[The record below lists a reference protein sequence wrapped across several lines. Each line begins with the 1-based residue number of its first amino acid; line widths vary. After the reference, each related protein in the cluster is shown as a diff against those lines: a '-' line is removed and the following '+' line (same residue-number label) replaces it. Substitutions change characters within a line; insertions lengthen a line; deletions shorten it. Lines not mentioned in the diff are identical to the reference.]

1 MVGGSS
7 GVVPKVVFS
16 RCLGYEACRFNGG
29 IVHEPT
35 VEHLKNF
42 VKAETVCPEVE
53 IGLGV
58 PRKPIRLVGATNAP
72 RLVQL
77 ETGRDMTD
85 AMNAFANRRLGRL
98 KAPDGFVLKYAS
110 PSCGPRDVRCYV
122 NERKGAAFTKTRG
135 LFADAV
141 TGRFPRCPV
150 EDEGRLKNFDI
161 RQHFFTRLFTHARF
175 REARASGRM
184 RDLVAFHTKHK
195 LLLLAYNESRF
206 RNLGRI
212 VANEA
217 RAPLPDAFAAYA
229 AGLHAA
235 TENPPRRTSAINVLL
250 HAFGYV
256 ADGLT
261 RDEKAFFLD
270 TLEHYRNRRVPLS
283 VPASLMRSWIVRF
296 DVAYLTEQV
305 YFEPFPQELVE
316 VLDSGKGRTLS

>member
-7 GVVPKVVFS
+7 GVAPKVVFS

-29 IVHEPT
+29 IVHDPT
-35 VEHLKNF
+35 VERLKDF
-42 VKAETVCPEVE
+42 VRAETVCPEVE
-53 IGLGV
+53 IGLGI
-58 PRKPIRLVGATNAP
+58 PRKPIRLIGSPSAP

-77 ETGRDMTD
+77 ETGRDVTD
-85 AMNAFANRRLGRL
+85 AMRTYSDERLDRLG
-98 KAPDGFVLKYAS
+98 APDGFVLKYAS

-122 NERKGAAFTKTRG
+122 NEQRGGAFAKTQG
-135 LFADAV
+135 LFGGAV
-141 TGRFPRCPV
+141 AERFPHCPV

-175 REARASGRM
+175 REAQRSGRM
-184 RDLVAFHTKHK
+184 RDLVAFHTEHK
-195 LLLLAYNESRF
+195 LLLLAYNERRF
-206 RNLGRI
+206 RELGRI

-217 RAPLPDAFAAYA
+217 RVPIPDAFAAYA

-235 TENPPRRTSAINVLL
+235 TENAPRRTSAINVLL

-261 RDEKAFFLD
+261 KEEKAFFLD
-270 TLEHYRNRRVPLS
+270 TLEQYRNRRVPLS

-296 DVAYLTEQV
+296 DVTYLAEQV

-316 VLDSGKGRTLS
+316 VLDSGKGRDSS